1 MERRTV
7 VYRGATREQAESA
20 YHDDARKA
28 ATDGFVPTSENWSV
42 ALGQQVLTVDYL
54 FQPDQAPAVLAALSD
69 VRSLPVATGEPAA
82 VPPPLGAPAVALAPA
97 KSGTNPL
104 VGCLALVAVVVV
116 AYLAVGRGNSGGSDS
131 ATPPPAAPA
140 AVSHLTGTF
149 LRWEPVDEQ
158 NGYAYFSITNTGTST
173 ETATCTIS
181 VENDFGDFGFDIL
194 VGEPVGPGET
204 ISGNI
209 PISVGEGSF
218 LINKGEVTNC

>member
-7 VYRGATREQAESA
+7 VYRGATREQAEAA

-28 ATDGFVPTSENWSV
+28 ATDGFVPTAENWSV
-42 ALGQQVLTVDYL
+42 ALGQQVLTVDYVL
-54 FQPDQAPAVLAALSD
+54 EPEQAPAVLAALQH
-69 VRSLPVATGEPAA
+69 VKALPVATTAPGSVPTPVGVTAA
-82 VPPPLGAPAVALAPA
+82 APASA

-116 AYLAVGRGNSGGSDS
+116 AYLVVGRGNSGGSDS

-158 NGYAYFSITNTGTST
+158 NGYAYFSITNNGTTT